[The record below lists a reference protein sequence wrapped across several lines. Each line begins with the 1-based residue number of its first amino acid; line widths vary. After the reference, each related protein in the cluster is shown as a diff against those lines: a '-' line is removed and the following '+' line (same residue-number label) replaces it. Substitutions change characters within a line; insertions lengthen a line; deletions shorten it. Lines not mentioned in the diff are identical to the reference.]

1 MAQQKKNG
9 KSRVSARERK
19 KRTGIV
25 TVSIAVIILCGVLL
39 FNSFRLSNQL
49 SDYAAVEANLQEQ
62 INEQKKES
70 ERLDKESEYVKTEEY
85 IEQVAR
91 DRLGLLKENEIRFE
105 KESQ

>member
-62 INEQKKES
+62 INEQKEES

-91 DRLGLLKENEIRFE
+91 DRLGLLKKNEIRFE

>member
-1 MAQQKKNG
+1 M
-9 KSRVSARERK
+9 STRERK

-25 TVSIAVIILCGVLL
+25 AVSLAVIILCGVLL

-49 SDYAAVEANLQEQ
+49 SDYSAVEANLQAQ
-62 INEQKKES
+62 INEQLAES

-91 DRLGLLKENEIRFE
+91 DRLGLLKKNEIRFE

>member
-1 MAQQKKNG
+1 MAQQKKTG

-19 KRTGIV
+19 KRTGIM

-91 DRLGLLKENEIRFE
+91 DRLGLLKKNEIRFE

>member
-91 DRLGLLKENEIRFE
+91 DRLGLLKKNEIRFE

>member
-1 MAQQKKNG
+1 MAQKKKAG
-9 KSRVSARERK
+9 KARGSVREKR

-49 SDYAAVEANLQEQ
+49 SDYAAVEANLQQQ
-62 INEQKKES
+62 IEAQLDES
-70 ERLDKESEYVKTEEY
+70 EQLNEESEYVKSEEY

-91 DRLGLLKENEIRFE
+91 DRLGLLKKNEIRFE
-105 KESQ
+105 KESE

>member
-1 MAQQKKNG
+1 M
-9 KSRVSARERK
+9 
-19 KRTGIV
+19 
-25 TVSIAVIILCGVLL
+25 CGVLL